1 MQIQEYNLHIQ
12 YISGVENLLADR
24 ISRNPAGLCE
34 GDTKE
39 LFKPK
44 KIVVSAI
51 NIGTDN
57 FVERSHNELSTLQ
70 VRVKIIQGI
79 IRTVEQKQKNA
90 SKNVMVQ
97 NDILYKK
104 DSHRYPYWRL
114 VLPTDLEIPVI
125 TYICTLLGH
134 FATEN
139 AGFSLPALFMKS
151 AWD

>member
-1 MQIQEYNLHIQ
+1 MQIQEYNLNIQ
-12 YISGVENLLADR
+12 YISGAENLLADR
-24 ISRNPAGLCE
+24 VSRNPAGLCE

-44 KIVVSAI
+44 EIVVSAI
-51 NIGTDN
+51 NIGIDN
-57 FVERSHNELSTLQ
+57 FVERSHKELSTCQ
-70 VRVKIIQGI
+70 ARVKIIQEI

-97 NDILYKK
+97 NDILYNK

-125 TYICTLLGH
+125 TYVRTLVGH
-134 FATEN
+134 FTTEN
-139 AGFSLPALFMKS
+139 AWFTLPALFM
-151 AWD
+151 

>member
-12 YISGVENLLADR
+12 YISEAENLLADR

-44 KIVVSAI
+44 EIVVSAI

-57 FVERSHNELSTLQ
+57 FVERSYKELSTCQ
-70 VRVKIIQGI
+70 ACVKIIQEI

-97 NDILYKK
+97 NDILYNK
-104 DSHRYPYWRL
+104 DSHRYPYW
-114 VLPTDLEIPVI
+114 
-125 TYICTLLGH
+125 
-134 FATEN
+134 
-139 AGFSLPALFMKS
+139 
-151 AWD
+151 